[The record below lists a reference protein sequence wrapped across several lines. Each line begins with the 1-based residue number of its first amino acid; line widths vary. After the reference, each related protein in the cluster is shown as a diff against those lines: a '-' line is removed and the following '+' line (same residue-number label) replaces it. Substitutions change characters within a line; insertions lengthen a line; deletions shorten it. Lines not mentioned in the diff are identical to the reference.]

1 MSTWKYGLG
10 DVQADSV
17 YKDLEAAEEA
27 AKGKG
32 KGAHRT
38 PTEPSVGG
46 TQSLRGHPLAG
57 LYFCRG

>member
-17 YKDLEAAEEA
+17 YKDLEAAKEA

-32 KGAHRT
+32 KGAYRT

-46 TQSLRGHPLAG
+46 TQKSPWPPPGRSVLL
-57 LYFCRG
+57 